1 MSPEYLDTLKWKEL
15 TGVLTV
21 KMKSR
26 CQMKLWDSAKLQDTS
41 PEEFWKHCRT
51 KFRAQLHAMA
61 PSEVSRAVVTLVTYA
76 NETVH
81 SAKNVQKQ
89 QRPNILNDPYRH

>member
-1 MSPEYLDTLKWKEL
+1 MSPEYLDTLKWKEP

-21 KMKSR
+21 KI
-26 CQMKLWDSAKLQDTS
+26 KLWDSAKLQDTS

-76 NETVH
+76 NEIVH
-81 SAKNVQKQ
+81 SAENVQKQ
-89 QRPNILNDPYRH
+89 QQPNILKDPYRH